1 MWWNITVCRKQLILT
16 AEQCENVSQEELEGA
31 LAKLRTL
38 GYSSYKRAL
47 EKAAKTEEKV
57 KNDQSPEKMSLA
69 DKINSISDDNKKEI
83 IKDFQPVK
91 MVLI

>member
-1 MWWNITVCRKQLILT
+1 
-16 AEQCENVSQEELEGA
+16 
-31 LAKLRTL
+31 
-38 GYSSYKRAL
+38 
-47 EKAAKTEEKV
+47 
-57 KNDQSPEKMSLA
+57 MSLA